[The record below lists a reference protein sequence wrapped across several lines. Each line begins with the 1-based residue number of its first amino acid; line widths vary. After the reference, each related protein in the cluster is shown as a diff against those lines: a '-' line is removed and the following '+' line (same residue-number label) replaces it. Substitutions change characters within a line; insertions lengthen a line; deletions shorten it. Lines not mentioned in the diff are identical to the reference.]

1 MLFRNREE
9 AGERLAKALN
19 EKGVVEK
26 GVAGSRPLVL
36 ALPRGGV
43 PVAAPVAAHLGA
55 PLDVLVVRKLG
66 LPGHAELAMGAV
78 AAGGVRVLNEE
89 IVGSFGVD
97 PGVIEQVTERELEE
111 LERRERLYRGDRP
124 ALALEGSEVL
134 LVDDGLAT
142 GATMRVAVQALR
154 ERGVRRVVVAVPVAA
169 PDVCRAVG
177 SEADQVVC
185 LETPEDFAAV
195 GRWYHDF
202 PQTSD
207 AEVQRLLEASVH
219 KSRS

>member
-9 AGERLAKALN
+9 AGERLAKALI
-19 EKGVVEK
+19 EKGVVKE

-43 PVAAPVAAHLGA
+43 PVAAPVAARLEA

-89 IVGSFGVD
+89 IVAAFGVD
-97 PGVIEQVTERELEE
+97 PGAIEQVTERELEE
-111 LERRERLYRGDRP
+111 LDRRERLYRGDRP

-154 ERGVRRVVVAVPVAA
+154 ERRVSRVVVAVPVAA
-169 PDVCRAVG
+169 PDVCRAVA

-185 LETPEDFAAV
+185 LETPQDFAAV

-207 AEVQRLLEASVH
+207 AEVQRLLEASTN
-219 KSRS
+219 KSKS